1 MPCDTARDHDN
12 LTTFNDMLQEISDTS
27 ASLDAQHIV
36 IGGDLNTD
44 FRRLTSLHTR
54 ASGTY
59 LIREDIKYGLQLIL
73 SEVDYT
79 YQSKINNERSIID
92 HFLLTD
98 NLYNMI
104 SEYKVVHDGDNLSDH
119 SVLQMVL
126 QLPVEYINES
136 GVANRQC
143 DRRIQWRTA
152 QLAHLQ
158 QYRYTL
164 DYLLDDV
171 HVPAQTGV
179 GCGQPCE
186 DTISSI
192 ESLHDSIV
200 NACLE
205 AGNVAIPRRN
215 KRQRAS
221 PLFGWMNMWASRG
234 NGPYFG
240 I

>member
-1 MPCDTARDHDN
+1 
-12 LTTFNDMLQEISDTS
+12 
-27 ASLDAQHIV
+27 
-36 IGGDLNTD
+36 
-44 FRRLTSLHTR
+44 
-54 ASGTY
+54 
-59 LIREDIKYGLQLIL
+59 
-73 SEVDYT
+73 
-79 YQSKINNERSIID
+79 
-92 HFLLTD
+92 
-98 NLYNMI
+98 MI

-126 QLPVEYINES
+126 QLPVEYNNES

-143 DRRIQWRTA
+143 DRLIQWRKA

-164 DYLLDDV
+164 DYLLDDG

-192 ESLHDSIV
+192 ENLHDSIV
-200 NACLE
+200 IACLE

-215 KRQRAS
+215 KR
-221 PLFGWMNMWASRG
+221 
-234 NGPYFG
+234 
-240 I
+240 